1 MKFLYFSILHGII
14 IFLSM
19 LIFSIGP
26 ASADSQKYYGELS
39 PPPFKFIPDNAS
51 SLGTVI
57 MQGNYVQFP
66 LHITLDDNYRMDAVE
81 LYMDTLPTNVQ
92 GWIDPLSLLTRFN
105 DEHTVNATIS
115 LYVDSN
121 AVPGDYEIPVVGQG
135 VITDLTTGEAIQI
148 LNRTIVMNNV
158 PMKDDHEI
166 LQRQQESRPTLATFH
181 LKILPNP
188 NTLGINLGNPDNKA
202 ITFCLNVTEGQ
213 SCSGFIAY
221 QEFPIT
227 VYSVNK
233 TNTRLEAE
241 NVPQDA
247 WLKIMPTQFVANSS
261 GTSAIMRMFGE
272 MEPFLMN
279 PSDTKIMTVRVIS
292 DEGNSAISYLP
303 VIKNQNIAVLRS
315 ESEITLQNKMLL
327 NEDGMNQAIFGVVYD
342 PDDISKK
349 TMPVH
354 LSVLGLVNDSKVV
367 SLPSW
372 IETEIPVTTFS
383 LNASMPYYFT
393 IQVNTKSAPV
403 GVHYVA
409 VKEIV
414 GNQNF
419 VSNLQIEVSS
429 PICTGG
435 PGMCGPQPT
444 PQEKQAKTYLN
455 FPFDVTTDSSGNIY
469 VADSGNDRIV
479 KFDPSGNYLMQFG
492 ISGNDNGQ
500 FMDPRGVAVDKSG
513 NLYVADTT
521 NNRIEKFDSAGKFIL
536 KFGTYGTDNGQFH
549 GPYSV
554 TVDKSGS
561 IYVADVGNARIEKFD
576 ANGNFILKFG
586 TRGQEKG
593 ELDGIE
599 RISVDDSDY
608 LYVTSTYQG
617 VQKFDSTGHFVQ
629 EISLKPTLDGND
641 APDAW
646 GIALAEKGTIYVAG
660 YNQAR
665 IQKFDSQGNFEY
677 EFGSFGS
684 QAGEFDHPGNIAAD
698 NLGNV
703 LVADSN
709 NNRIEKLDSSGKFV
723 SQIHDWSTAKDLQT
737 IPEFP
742 SEIPIFL
749 IGIVSVIAFYRIKFR
764 K

>member
-1 MKFLYFSILHGII
+1 
-14 IFLSM
+14 
-19 LIFSIGP
+19 
-26 ASADSQKYYGELS
+26 
-39 PPPFKFIPDNAS
+39 
-51 SLGTVI
+51 
-57 MQGNYVQFP
+57 
-66 LHITLDDNYRMDAVE
+66 
-81 LYMDTLPTNVQ
+81 
-92 GWIDPLSLLTRFN
+92 
-105 DEHTVNATIS
+105 
-115 LYVDSN
+115 
-121 AVPGDYEIPVVGQG
+121 
-135 VITDLTTGEAIQI
+135 
-148 LNRTIVMNNV
+148 
-158 PMKDDHEI
+158 
-166 LQRQQESRPTLATFH
+166 
-181 LKILPNP
+181 
-188 NTLGINLGNPDNKA
+188 
-202 ITFCLNVTEGQ
+202 
-213 SCSGFIAY
+213 
-221 QEFPIT
+221 
-227 VYSVNK
+227 
-233 TNTRLEAE
+233 
-241 NVPQDA
+241 
-247 WLKIMPTQFVANSS
+247 
-261 GTSAIMRMFGE
+261 
-272 MEPFLMN
+272 
-279 PSDTKIMTVRVIS
+279 
-292 DEGNSAISYLP
+292 
-303 VIKNQNIAVLRS
+303 
-315 ESEITLQNKMLL
+315 
-327 NEDGMNQAIFGVVYD
+327 
-342 PDDISKK
+342 
-349 TMPVH
+349 
-354 LSVLGLVNDSKVV
+354 
-367 SLPSW
+367 
-372 IETEIPVTTFS
+372 
-383 LNASMPYYFT
+383 MPYYFT

-455 FPFDVTTDSSGNIY
+455 FRSDVTTDSSGNIY

-698 NLGNV
+698 NLG
-703 LVADSN
+703 
-709 NNRIEKLDSSGKFV
+709 
-723 SQIHDWSTAKDLQT
+723 
-737 IPEFP
+737 
-742 SEIPIFL
+742 
-749 IGIVSVIAFYRIKFR
+749 
-764 K
+764 